1 MTRCTV
7 DVLEKSAAVYELKHA
22 EPKPEHLRQVSCYA
36 AMYQAKLEENRAR
49 SDNPDSMPAAVAPA
63 AVLMNTKKGT
73 VEQVNA
79 VRPAK
84 VADMARAV
92 QLQLWA
98 RAVAANNEDR
108 VVPCDEAMSAGGI
121 IALDVETD
129 SYGCLIEIG
138 AVACAGGTFD
148 IRDTF
153 HCVIPGVREETADD
167 PWREK
172 EASLTDIHG
181 LVVVDRKLLSVAAPK
196 VCKKFWEWVD
206 RMTKRPV
213 FAVYRGADLEK
224 VQVAK
229 WWRGYELPAAGAAKQ
244 EVAPPVSVDVNKI
257 YKRWQ
262 EVAKVKRSATGA
274 GTSLEAVSESL
285 FGSTAQ
291 FAFHRAFEDAA
302 ITLAVLRA
310 IVKMGGA
317 V

>member
-1 MTRCTV
+1 MCQWKWGDSGVTRSISRKNPLRWSGWSPLDETV
-7 DVLEKSAAVYELKHA
+7 RELKQEELKHE

-138 AVACAGGTFD
+138 AVACA
-148 IRDTF
+148 R
-153 HCVIPGVREETADD
+153 
-167 PWREK
+167 
-172 EASLTDIHG
+172 
-181 LVVVDRKLLSVAAPK
+181 
-196 VCKKFWEWVD
+196 
-206 RMTKRPV
+206 
-213 FAVYRGADLEK
+213 
-224 VQVAK
+224 
-229 WWRGYELPAAGAAKQ
+229 
-244 EVAPPVSVDVNKI
+244 
-257 YKRWQ
+257 
-262 EVAKVKRSATGA
+262 
-274 GTSLEAVSESL
+274 
-285 FGSTAQ
+285 FG
-291 FAFHRAFEDAA
+291 
-302 ITLAVLRA
+302 INP
-310 IVKMGGA
+310 
-317 V
+317 